1 LRDASAA
8 PASVAALSSF
18 ELDALTAGM
27 GRGVATTSE
36 TAGAATTDTALA
48 KAPFD
53 TKIAYRVSGDALVFR
68 IPPGLK
74 GIGISFFLA
83 FWLTGWTIGIVFA
96 ATTLVSTLPKQGET
110 IAPTLFI
117 GGWLLFALVSEIV
130 VLRVLAT
137 RLAMTIAE
145 RFIICTGGTLFVVT
159 RLWFFTR
166 VSPYE
171 LRYVRTMTASD
182 AIRTPMQ
189 IPDAGLQF
197 EYGKRTVGVTGM
209 TKAEA
214 NWVAASIAEHR
225 PAS

>member
-8 PASVAALSSF
+8 PASGAALSSF
-18 ELDALTAGM
+18 ELDALTAGL
-27 GRGVATTSE
+27 GRGVAMTSE
-36 TAGAATTDTALA
+36 TAGAATTGSALA

-68 IPPGLK
+68 VPPSLK
-74 GIGISFFLA
+74 GIGISLFLGV
-83 FWLTGWTIGIVFA
+83 WLTGWTVGVVAA
-96 ATTLVSTLPKQGET
+96 ATMLVTTLPKEGEAL
-110 IAPTLFI
+110 APTLFI
-117 GGWLLFALVSEIV
+117 GGWLIFALVGEIV

-137 RLAMTIAE
+137 RLAMTIGE

-166 VSPYE
+166 VSPYD
-171 LRYVRTMTASD
+171 LRYVRSMTASD
-182 AIRTPMQ
+182 AIRMPMQ

>member
-1 LRDASAA
+1 LRNASAA
-8 PASVAALSSF
+8 PASGAALSSF
-18 ELDALTAGM
+18 ELDALTAGL
-27 GRGVATTSE
+27 GHGVATTSE
-36 TAGAATTDTALA
+36 TAGAAAGDTALA

-68 IPPGLK
+68 IPPRLK

-83 FWLTGWTIGIVFA
+83 FWLTGWTTGIVFGA
-96 ATTLVSTLPKQGET
+96 MALVTTLPKEGET
-110 IAPTLFI
+110 LAPTLSI
-117 GGWLLFALVSEIV
+117 GGWLIFALVGEIV

-137 RLAMTIAE
+137 RLAMTIGE

-171 LRYVRTMTASD
+171 LRYVRNMTASD
-182 AIRTPMQ
+182 AIKRPMQ
-189 IPDAGLQF
+189 IPDEGLQF
-197 EYGKRTVGVTGM
+197 EYGKRTVGVTGL